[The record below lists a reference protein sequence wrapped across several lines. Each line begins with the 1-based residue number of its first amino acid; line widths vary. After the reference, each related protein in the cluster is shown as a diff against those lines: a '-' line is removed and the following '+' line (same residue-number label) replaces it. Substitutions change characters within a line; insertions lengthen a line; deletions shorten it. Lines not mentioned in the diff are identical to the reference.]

1 MNLMEFSGAR
11 RIPLIG
17 RQDLLKE
24 TEWYI
29 GRGGVH
35 LLYFEGEGGIGKTA
49 LVGAILEQSQRGSG
63 AEKMNGCRVAKEVID
78 LYHVDVHTAEGLI
91 RRIAQVLGEWSFK
104 QTVEILAG
112 LERARAAGDMDTASE
127 ESRRLGAVFHDEFK
141 ALTDD
146 GVVLAFDTM
155 EVLEHERDAFQD
167 DLNGDTPIPSAG
179 EWLLKTFLASLRGNS
194 VVLLA
199 GRPGRLK
206 ERLETIREQNPYVL
220 VQHTVLGA
228 LSEEETKDYIQTIAK
243 AEGNGGDGDA
253 AARLWAFSE
262 ERSGAVH
269 LLTGGRPIL
278 LAMVADMVGH
288 GWTLPAA
295 FGHTLGELQQRSV
308 EVWQR
313 EMEQALVVRIQ
324 ESPTPVG
331 DTIRA
336 LAWLRKGATPELLAR
351 VMDLKTPA
359 GEWDVYT
366 ATGYLDQVAQLAL
379 VKVRPGDRRVFLHDE
394 MYSLLDKH
402 ILLKYSDEEKDCV
415 FASIREYY
423 RNVARDL
430 KRRIEQLVPVT
441 VSLHARLRQ
450 TLVEEMHYRLRHS
463 PPMGFAMY
471 FWLAEEAL
479 GARDTEMDMMLR
491 TEFLRTLGLL
501 RTSEIFAG
509 FIPAEAEVDT
519 AVRWGM
525 RALFLRNDPDEALS
539 IFDEVRRRWGKESA
553 TLGLAWVHAQLY
565 RAVAK
570 IKRARGKD
578 WLEARPLLATVEEKA
593 DEILET
599 PPDNEVLK
607 GRRWQARILKGLA
620 LNYRGYLDRQQGRYL
635 EAVEHYQGS
644 AMLQRRLEM
653 SDLVLTLN
661 NLAYAMALTGQ
672 CPHARLLAEEGE
684 RLAQRSGQEYIL
696 AITLN
701 VRALVELYDDHHRT
715 ALSYA
720 ARALETASELANYRA
735 QGLVCLTRAKAQ
747 RYLWDSLS
755 DAERQREPGIFDEM
769 LKEANQAANLL
780 RNSPADRVEALL
792 ERGCVYREMA
802 RARYQQGRTKE
813 TEDFADKSRKD
824 LERATTLAAAIGL
837 VGQQALAWTNLAWL
851 LYYTGQAGAAPDAL
865 GQAIKLLPEEY
876 LFPAKGAI
884 PPMARDE
891 TCSEATL
898 PYWSTLGK
906 GEMLKAYMALDAAAA
921 AGERPEHESA
931 LHGAV
936 KHISLSLAYD
946 ELVAEHYFDITR
958 AEEGLHKRILRDGLS
973 IRKLHKYARRAAE
986 EQGWKRATRFQEFLD
1001 RMFGPPDL
1009 WG

>member
-1 MNLMEFSGAR
+1 MNLMEFTGAR

-35 LLYFEGEGGIGKTA
+35 VLYFEGGGGIGKTA
-49 LVGAILEQSQRGSG
+49 LLTAILERSQRGMG
-63 AEKMNGCRVAKEVID
+63 AEKLTGCRVAKEIID

-91 RRIAQVLGEWSFK
+91 SRIIQVLGEWSFG
-104 QTVEILAG
+104 QSREILAI

-127 ESRRLGAVFHDEFK
+127 QAQRLGSVFHDEFK
-141 ALTDD
+141 ALTED
-146 GVVLAFDTM
+146 GVVLAFDTL
-155 EVLEHERDAFQD
+155 EVLEHERDPFQD
-167 DLNGDTPIPSAG
+167 EQNGNMPVPSAG
-179 EWLLKTFLASLRGNS
+179 EWLLKYFLSALRGNA
-194 VVLLA
+194 VILLA
-199 GRPGRLK
+199 GRPGGLK
-206 ERLETIREQNPYVL
+206 QRLEALLEQNPYL
-220 VQHTVLGA
+220 LLQYTLLAA
-228 LSEEETKDYIQTIAK
+228 LTEEETKDYMKMIAQ
-243 AEGNGGDGDA
+243 AEGSRGDGDA

-262 ERSGAVH
+262 ERNGSIH
-269 LLTGGRPIL
+269 YLTGGRPIM
-278 LAMVADMVGH
+278 LALVADMVGH
-288 GWTLPAA
+288 GWTLPPA
-295 FGHTLGELQQRSV
+295 FGHVIGELQQRSM
-308 EVWQR
+308 EAWQR

-351 VMDLKTPA
+351 VMDLKTSS

-394 MYSLLDKH
+394 MYTLLEKH
-402 ILLKYSDEEKDCV
+402 ILLKYSDEEKERV
-415 FASIREYY
+415 FSAIREYY
-423 RNVARDL
+423 RNLTRDV
-430 KRRIEQLVPVT
+430 KRHIEQAVPVS
-441 VSLHARLRQ
+441 VSLHSRLRQ
-450 TLVEEMHYRLRHS
+450 ALVEEMHYRLRQS
-463 PPMGFAMY
+463 PSMGFAMY

-491 TEFLRTLGLL
+491 TEFLRTMGLL
-501 RTSEIFAG
+501 KTSEIFAG
-509 FIPAEAEVDT
+509 FVPAEADVDT

-525 RALFLRNDPDEALS
+525 RALFLRGDPDDALT
-539 IFDEVRRRWGKESA
+539 IFDEVRRRWGKEA
-553 TLGLAWVHAQLY
+553 GTLGLAWTHVQLY

-578 WLEARPLLATVEEKA
+578 WLEARPLLATVEDKA
-593 DEILET
+593 DEILKA
-599 PPDNEVLK
+599 PPENEVVK

-620 LNYRGYLDRQQGRYL
+620 LNYQGYLDRQQGRYL
-635 EAVEHYQGS
+635 EAVDHYQGS
-644 AMLQRRLEM
+644 AMLERRLGM
-653 SDLVLTLN
+653 SGLVLTLN

-684 RLAQRSGQEYIL
+684 RLAQRSGQDYML

-720 ARALETASELANYRA
+720 ARALEAASGLPNTRA
-735 QGLVCLTRAKAQ
+735 QGLVNLTQAKAH

-755 DAERQREPGIFDEM
+755 EAERQKEPGGFDLM
-769 LKEANQAANLL
+769 LAEATQAANLL
-780 RNSPADRVEALL
+780 RNSPADRVDALL

-802 RARYQQGRTKE
+802 RARHQEGRTKE
-813 TEDFADKSRKD
+813 TADLVDKSRKD
-824 LERATTLAAAIGL
+824 LERATTLAGAIGL
-837 VGQQALAWTNLAWL
+837 VGQQALALTNLGWL
-851 LYYTGQAGAAPDAL
+851 LYYTGQADGVPEVLEAATR
-865 GQAIKLLPEEY
+865 LLPEEY
-876 LFPAKGAI
+876 LFPAKGAM
-884 PPMARDE
+884 PPMAKE
-891 TCSEATL
+891 ESISEATL

-906 GEMLKAYMALDAAAA
+906 AEMLKAYLALDHALAVAEKE
-921 AGERPEHESA
+921 ERESA
-931 LHGAV
+931 LQTAV

-946 ELVAEHYFDITR
+946 ELVADQYFELTR
-958 AEEGLHKRILRDGLS
+958 AEEGLHKRILHGNLS
-973 IRKLHKYARRAAE
+973 IKTLHKYARRAAD
-986 EQGWKRATRFQEFLD
+986 EQGLKRPTRFQDFMN

-1009 WG
+1009 WV

>member
-1 MNLMEFSGAR
+1 MNLIEFTGAR
-11 RIPLIG
+11 RIPLVG

-35 LLYFEGEGGIGKTA
+35 LLYFEGQGGIGKTA
-49 LVGAILEQSQRGSG
+49 LLGAILEQSQRGKE
-63 AEKMNGCRVAKEVID
+63 ADRLAGCRVAKEIVD

-91 RRIAQVLGEWSFK
+91 RRIIQVLGEWSFA
-104 QTVEILAG
+104 QSQEILAC
-112 LERARAAGDMDTASE
+112 LEKARAAGDMDEASE
-127 ESRRLGAVFHDEFK
+127 QTKKLGAVFHDEFK
-141 ALTDD
+141 VLTED
-146 GVVLAFDTM
+146 GVVLAFDTL
-155 EVLEHERDAFQD
+155 EVLEYERDPFQE
-167 DLNGDTPIPSAG
+167 DLDGDMPVPSAG
-179 EWLLKTFLASLRGNS
+179 EWLLKYFLSGLRGN
-194 VVLLA
+194 VVILLA

-206 ERLETIREQNPYVL
+206 ERLDTIREQNPYL
-220 VQHTVLGA
+220 LLQHTQLHA
-228 LSEEETKDYIQTIAK
+228 LTEEETKDYLKTIAQT
-243 AEGNGGDGDA
+243 EGNRGDSDA
-253 AARLWAFSE
+253 AARLWGFAE
-262 ERSGAVH
+262 ERNGVVH

-278 LAMVADMVGH
+278 LALVADMVGH
-288 GWTLPAA
+288 GWALPPA
-295 FGHTLGELQQRSV
+295 FGHTLEELQQRSV
-308 EVWQR
+308 EAWQR

-331 DTIRA
+331 DTLRT

-351 VMDLKTPA
+351 VMDLKTSG
-359 GEWDVYT
+359 GEWDLYT

-402 ILLKYSDEEKDCV
+402 ILLKSSDDEKDCV
-415 FASIREYY
+415 YSAIREYY
-423 RNVARDL
+423 RNLTRDL
-430 KRRIEQLVPVT
+430 KRRIEQLVPMSL
-441 VSLHARLRQ
+441 SLHARLRQ
-450 TLVEEMHYRLRHS
+450 ALTEEMHYRLRQS

-471 FWLAEEAL
+471 FWLAEEAM
-479 GARDTEMDMMLR
+479 GARDAEMDMVLR
-491 TEFLRTLGLL
+491 TEFLRTLSLL
-501 RTSEIFAG
+501 RTSDVFAG

-525 RALFLRNDPDEALS
+525 RALFLRNDPDEALG

-553 TLGLAWVHAQLY
+553 TLGLAWTHAQLY

-593 DEILET
+593 DEILDT
-599 PPDNEVLK
+599 PVESDVIK
-607 GRRWQARILKGLA
+607 GRRWQARILKSLA

-672 CPHARLLAEEGE
+672 CPHARLLSEEGE
-684 RLAQRSGQEYIL
+684 RLAQRSGQDYIL

-720 ARALETASELANYRA
+720 ARALEIAAALPTFRA
-735 QGLVCLTRAKAQ
+735 QGLVYVTRAKAH

-755 DAERQREPGIFDEM
+755 DTERQREPGIFDEM

-780 RNSPADRVEALL
+780 RNSPADRVDALL
-792 ERGCVYREMA
+792 ERGCVYRDIA
-802 RARYQQGRTKE
+802 RARHQQGREKE
-813 TEDFADKSRKD
+813 TLDYTDKSRKD
-824 LERATTLAAAIGL
+824 LERATTLAGAIGL
-837 VGQQALAWTNLAWL
+837 VGQQALAWTNLGWL
-851 LYYTGQAGAAPDAL
+851 LYYTGQAESAPEAL
-865 GQAIKLLPEEY
+865 RQATMLLPEEY
-876 LFPAKGAI
+876 HFPPKGSV
-884 PPMARDE
+884 PPMAQEE
-891 TCSEATL
+891 TASEATL

-906 GEMLKAYMALDAAAA
+906 VEMLRAYMFLDQVRAPLDKHERELALQT
-921 AGERPEHESA
+921 
-931 LHGAV
+931 AV
-936 KHISLSLAYD
+936 KHISMSLAYD
-946 ELVAEHYFDITR
+946 ALVAEQYFDLTR
-958 AEEGLHKRILRDGLS
+958 AEEGLHKRILHDNLS
-973 IRKLHKYARRAAE
+973 IRMLHKYARRAAD
-986 EQGWKRATRFQEFLD
+986 EQGLKRPTRFQQFLD

-1009 WG
+1009 WV